1 MKTFKCKKRDEKD
14 YQEYKADSMRIDD
27 AGNLLFRASED
38 PDEVPRI
45 IYGWKPSKF
54 CKKSE
59 DMSFFFLTTK
69 TTDN

>member
-45 IYGWKPSKF
+45 IGAIPAGLWMEAF
-54 CKKSE
+54 E
-59 DMSFFFLTTK
+59 IL
-69 TTDN
+69 